1 MYYRQQQGLKVGA
14 QEWGWCFSI
23 CLKNVRLSFSL
34 HISLRYEELFQST
47 DGQVLERKYLWRE

>member
-14 QEWGWCFSI
+14 QEWGWCVSI
-23 CLKNVRLSFSL
+23 CLKNVGLSFSL

-47 DGQVLERKYLWRE
+47 DGQVLERK